1 MVVRSAMYI
10 LYVIHSS
17 GVTKE
22 NFSMQSL
29 VKVWIGLRCL
39 DYEKKVIVNNSTN
52 INKMNNHLLAY

>member
-10 LYVIHSS
+10 LYVIHRS

-29 VKVWIGLRCL
+29 VKVWFGLRCL